1 MKNALL
7 IIFILSCA
15 WLFGGC
21 YSFTGAT
28 IEGKTLNIEPV
39 ENKSPNV
46 VPTLAPTLTEK
57 IRNRIL
63 SQTGLTPLT
72 TDEVD
77 YRIKTTVTG
86 YNISIA
92 GISGNNTVSQNRLSI
107 TISVDFKNNI
117 NKKQNFKTSFT
128 RFRDFDGNTPIQNV
142 ENALIADIGE
152 ELADD
157 IFNKA
162 FVNW

>member
-1 MKNALL
+1 MRQHLL
-7 IIFILSCA
+7 SYIFVLTTCI
-15 WLFGGC
+15 FMGC

-28 IEGKTLNIEPV
+28 IEGKTLHIEPV
-39 ENKSPNV
+39 VNKSPNV
-46 VPTLAPTLTEK
+46 VPTLAPSLTEK

-63 SQTGLTPLT
+63 SQTGLTPLNVE
-72 TDEVD
+72 EVD
-77 YRIKTTVTG
+77 YKLTTTVVA
-86 YNISIA
+86 YNVTIA
-92 GISGNNTVSQNRLSI
+92 GVSGSNTVSQNRLSI

-117 NKKQNFKTSFT
+117 NKKQSFKSNFT

-142 ENALIADIGE
+142 ENALIAEIGE